1 MKPTLKNAIRLYNSR
16 RFDVAIKELLALDE
30 KPSESPTISYYLGLC
45 YTQLEQY
52 EDALIYLEQVVT
64 TDTDLIH
71 IYQSRMILS
80 YIYTITGR
88 FKLAEFELESLL
100 DAGYES
106 AQVYAAYGFV
116 AYETDHIDEA
126 IEYLENAL
134 ELDPENANA
143 LNSLGFIL
151 AEKGKKLDYALEL
164 CKKAVEKNPEN
175 SAYLDSLGWV
185 HFKLGNTREARIYLR
200 KALNYAG
207 SNKGIAAHMKSAM
220 QADL

>member
-1 MKPTLKNAIRLYNSR
+1 M
-16 RFDVAIKELLALDE
+16 AIKELLELDE
-30 KPSESPTISYYLGLC
+30 KPSESSSIAYYLGLC

-64 TDTDLIH
+64 SDGDLIH

-88 FKLAEFELESLL
+88 YKLAEFELESLL

-116 AYETDHIDEA
+116 SYETKQIDEA
-126 IEYLENAL
+126 IDYLEKAL
-134 ELDPENANA
+134 GLDPDNANA
-143 LNSLGFIL
+143 LNSLGYIL
-151 AEKGKKLDYALEL
+151 AENGKKLNYALSL
-164 CKKAVEKNPEN
+164 CKKAVERGPEN

-185 HFKLGNTREARIYLR
+185 YFKLGNTREARIYLR
-200 KALNYAG
+200 KALNFSSG
-207 SNKGIAAHMKSAM
+207 NKNIAAHMKIAM
-220 QADL
+220 QSEA